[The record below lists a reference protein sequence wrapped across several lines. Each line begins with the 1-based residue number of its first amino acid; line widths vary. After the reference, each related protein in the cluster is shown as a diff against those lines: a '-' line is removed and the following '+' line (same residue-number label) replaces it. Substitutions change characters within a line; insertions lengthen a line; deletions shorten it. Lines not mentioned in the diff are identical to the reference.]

1 MRLTKYYKKKQES
14 VKKTQSFFRKFMKCL
29 FFPGRSPALEAGFPV
44 YRQHQAV
51 NELFNADLSSVFALS
66 ADVIHL
72 RADLL
77 EGEQCAGIDCK
88 RLVHE
93 VLDAHVGQICHA
105 YGNGAA
111 HSLLHV
117 LGRGAQNLA
126 QLADADLGD
135 WLMVGV
141 EILADFDDIVA
152 ALLSRHADPV

>member
-1 MRLTKYYKKKQES
+1 MLKKRKD
-14 VKKTQSFFRKFMKCL
+14 FFRKFMKCL
-29 FFPGRSPALEAGFPV
+29 FFPGRIPALEAGFPV
-44 YRQHQAV
+44 CRQHQAV

-77 EGEQCAGIDCK
+77 EGEQCAGIGCK

-93 VLDAHVGQICHA
+93 VLDAHVGQIRHA

>member
-152 ALLSRHADPV
+152 AFLSRHADPV